1 MSTLSRLA
9 SWIVVVMLAGCQEHK
24 SEPPP
29 PVRPVLSV
37 IVAPQTSRTLGF
49 VGTVEPQYRANLG
62 FRMLGRIIARDANV
76 GDLVTK
82 GAQLAALDPAALELA
97 LRTAQADL
105 SNARAQLANAA
116 ATEMRQRTLLEKGAA
131 TQAQFEAAQQARDAA
146 AAALTRGQANLAKS
160 QEQLGYAR
168 LIAEFDGV
176 ITAVEAEVGQ
186 VVSPGQTVLT
196 IARPDIREAVID
208 VPEDINDGIRLGV
221 RFDVALQR
229 DPAVLTF
236 GQVREIAPQ
245 ADPITRTRRVK
256 ITLDQAS
263 ASFRLGTIVI
273 ASLTTTVA
281 PQIVLPASALLERDG
296 KTMVWVVD
304 PSSKTVSSRDIAIG
318 SRSGQSVQIVDGLAS
333 GMRVVTA
340 GVNSLSAGQRVEIP
354 DEVSQ

>member
-1 MSTLSRLA
+1 M
-9 SWIVVVMLAGCQEHK
+9 
-24 SEPPP
+24 
-29 PVRPVLSV
+29 
-37 IVAPQTSRTLGF
+37 
-49 VGTVEPQYRANLG
+49 
-62 FRMLGRIIARDANV
+62 
-76 GDLVTK
+76 
-82 GAQLAALDPAALELA
+82 
-97 LRTAQADL
+97 
-105 SNARAQLANAA
+105 
-116 ATEMRQRTLLEKGAA
+116 
-131 TQAQFEAAQQARDAA
+131 
-146 AAALTRGQANLAKS
+146 AKS

-208 VPEDINDGIRLGV
+208 VPEDINDGIKLGV

-229 DPAVLTF
+229 DPAVRTF

-263 ASFRLGTIVI
+263 ASFRLGTIVM

-281 PQIVLPASALLERDG
+281 PKIVLPASALLERDG

-304 PSSKTVSSRDIAIG
+304 PSSKTVSSREIEIG

-340 GVNSLSAGQRVEIP
+340 GVNSLSAGQRVKIP
-354 DEVSQ
+354 DEVSR